1 MADTYEGGGM
11 FSRVVTDKSPG
22 DSLFADMAQDGA
34 KPSEMKKH
42 KLDGATPM
50 ALHNDLRGHYHREID
65 KQAEWRREMERDER
79 IYDNAHW
86 DDEDRAILEERGQVP
101 LVFNVTATAVN
112 WVLGSQRR
120 SPLDYKILPRR
131 KEGLRHAERKSQL
144 LKYLSDVSDSPFHV
158 NLAFGETVKAG
169 LGWLEAGVQGDD
181 DGEPIYDRMESWRSI
196 IYDSSAKEYDLSD
209 ARYMFRTRWTDTD
222 RACAMFPDRKWVIE
236 NSSETI
242 YDSGNTRDFV
252 SGDSAMDSH
261 EMANQNAFFLGGN
274 ISQMNRRRVRLY
286 EAWFR
291 KPVKAAWIKG
301 GEFSGELFDP
311 NSPGHLESL
320 MNPRVEVVSKVK
332 ERMFVAI
339 FAERGMLWLSRSPF
353 RHNLFPF
360 TPIWGYRRASDGAPY
375 GMIRGVRD
383 IQIDLNKRAAK
394 ALWHL
399 SAKRVRFEEGS
410 IEDIEQYREEAARPD
425 AMLQH
430 KRGTPP
436 PQIDTDLQHASAQME
451 YMGRDIMM
459 IQQTSGVTDENLGR
473 ETNAA
478 SGKAINARQDQGE
491 LATNIFF
498 ENLRYARKKHGEKML
513 CLIEQYMTDE
523 KQFRVTNTRGN
534 PEYVDLNHDGDDDS
548 IITRTKA
555 DFIITEIDYR
565 ATHRQQNV
573 QALIDFASVA
583 AQANPGFIMQM
594 FDLLVESMDIPNQ
607 DEIVKRVRQM
617 TGMTDPD
624 EDPNNPSP
632 DTVSI
637 QQAKQAQ
644 QAMQQR
650 AAEAEIAGKEAK
662 AQAEAARAAKTQA
675 EADAINGKKERDALD
690 KFGEAIRIAVDMA
703 GLPAVAAAADRLMLL
718 AKAEAAATD
727 AMDPAM
733 MPPVQPTA
741 APPAMIPQGA

>member
-1 MADTYEGGGM
+1 MADQYEGAGM
-11 FSRVVTDKSPG
+11 FSRVVKDKGPG
-22 DSLFADMAQDGA
+22 DSLFAQAADDYDPPA
-34 KPSEMKKH
+34 KRHRLDSEH
-42 KLDGATPM
+42 AT
-50 ALHNDLRGHYHREID
+50 ALHADLRGHYHRELD
-65 KQAEWRREMERDER
+65 KQADWRKEMERDER
-79 IYDNAHW
+79 IYDNDHW
-86 DDEDRAILEERGQVP
+86 DAEDAAILEERGQVP

-131 KEGLRHAERKSQL
+131 KEGLKHAEHKSQL
-144 LKYLSDVSDSPFHV
+144 MKYLSDVNDSPYFV

-169 LGWLEAGVQGDD
+169 LGWLECGVQSED

-196 IYDSSAKEYDLSD
+196 VYDSSAREPDLSD
-209 ARYMFRTRWTDTD
+209 ARYMMRTRWTDVD
-222 RACAMFPDRKWVIE
+222 RACAMFPERDWVIQQ
-236 NSSETI
+236 SAETI
-242 YDSGNTRDFV
+242 YDTGTMGDLV

-274 ISQMNRRRVRLY
+274 ISHMNRERVRLY
-286 EAWFR
+286 EAWFK

-311 NSPGHLESL
+311 KSPGHLNAL

-339 FAERGMLWLSRSPF
+339 FTERGLLWLSRSPY
-353 RHNLFPF
+353 RHNGFPF

-375 GMIRGVRD
+375 GMIRAVRD

-399 SAKRVRFEEGS
+399 SAKRVQYEEGS
-410 IEDIEQYREEAARPD
+410 IEDVEKYREEAARPD
-425 AMLQH
+425 AMLEYKQG
-430 KRGTPP
+430 RPP
-436 PQIDTDLQHASAQME
+436 PKIDTDLQHASAQME
-451 YMGRDIMM
+451 YMGRDIVM

-513 CLIEQYMTDE
+513 TLIEQYMTQE
-523 KQFRVTNTRGN
+523 KQFRVTNKRGN
-534 PEYVDLNHDGDDDS
+534 PEYIDLNVEGDDDS

-555 DFIITEIDYR
+555 DFVITEIDYR

-573 QALIDFASVA
+573 QALIEFASVA
-583 AQANPGFIMQM
+583 AQANPAFIMQM

-632 DTVSI
+632 DTI
-637 QQAKQAQ
+637 AIMQAKKAQ
-644 QAMQQR
+644 QDMQQR
-650 AAEAEIAGKEAK
+650 NAEAEIAGKEAK
-662 AQAEAARAAKTQA
+662 ARAEAAKAAKTEA
-675 EADAINGKKERDALD
+675 EVGAMTGQQEREALQ
-690 KFGEAIRIAVDMA
+690 KFGEAIRIAVEMA
-703 GLPAVAAAADRLMLL
+703 GLPAVAAAADQLMQV
-718 AKAEAAATD
+718 AKAEAARTAPL
-727 AMDPAM
+727 AQP
-733 MPPVQPTA
+733 MPPVQPPA